1 MTWLII
7 GSCVLFGFWL
17 IRQTRKNLFKSE
29 GVTHNLEKHPA
40 EFAKPTI
47 TYVASAKAKRQAG
60 KNTNVTANNT
70 ID

>member
-17 IRQTRKNLFKSE
+17 IRQTRKSLFKSE
-29 GVTHNLEKHPA
+29 GVTQNLEKHPA
-40 EFAKPTI
+40 EFTKPTI
-47 TYVASAKAKRQAG
+47 TYVASAKANKQAG
-60 KNTNVTANNT
+60 KKTNTTTKNT